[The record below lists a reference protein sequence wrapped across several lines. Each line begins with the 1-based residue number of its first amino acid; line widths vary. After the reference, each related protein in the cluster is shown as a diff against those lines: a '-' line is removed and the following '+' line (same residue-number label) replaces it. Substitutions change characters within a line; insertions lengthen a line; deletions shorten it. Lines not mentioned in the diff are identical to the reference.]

1 MKRHRL
7 ANDDKAFV
15 RGQLAQGLRSLGM
28 DEATIEATLN
38 TGSVPL
44 PVDVTRRIARMDEYA
59 DGGCT
64 IDLVRRAFGDWIAYK
79 AGVRQEE

>member
-7 ANDDKAFV
+7 ANEDKAFV
-15 RGQLAQGLRSLGM
+15 RAQLAQGLRSLGM

-44 PVDVTRRIARMDEYA
+44 PVDVARRIARMDEYA

-79 AGVRQEE
+79 AGVREGS